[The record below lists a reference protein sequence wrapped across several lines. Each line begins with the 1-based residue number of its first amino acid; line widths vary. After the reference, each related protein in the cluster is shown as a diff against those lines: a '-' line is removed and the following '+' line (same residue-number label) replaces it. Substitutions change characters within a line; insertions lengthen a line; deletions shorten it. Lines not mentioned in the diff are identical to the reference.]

1 MKGYWIGHVT
11 VTDPEAYK
19 AYVAANARAF
29 AKYGGRFLVR
39 GGQYA
44 TLEGMT
50 RQRHVVI
57 EFPSY
62 EAALACYRSPEY
74 QEALRLRQ
82 AAGEADLMV
91 VEGYDGPQPGEAAG

>member
-1 MKGYWIGHVT
+1 MAKGYWVGHVT

-19 AYVAANARAF
+19 AYVAANAKAF
-29 AKYGGRFLVR
+29 SKYGARFLVR

-44 TLEGMT
+44 SVEGMA

-62 EAALACYRSPEY
+62 EAALACYHSPEY
-74 QEALRLRQ
+74 QEALRLREP
-82 AAGEADLMV
+82 ASEADIIV
-91 VEGYDGPQPGEAAG
+91 VEGYDGPQPGA